1 LVQRELGLSLSL
13 QEVLRLRR
21 MDDPAS
27 IPKPYEIGQLVAERQ
42 VRLEHFAGRP
52 AAAEI

>member
-1 LVQRELGLSLSL
+1 M
-13 QEVLRLRR
+13 LRLRR

-27 IPKPYEIGQLVAERQ
+27 IPKLYEIEQLAAERQ
-42 VRLEHFAGRP
+42 VRLEHFADRP